1 MCTTVDGRVDK
12 SAFEHVFL
20 PRAWAFP
27 FHTVCGEP
35 RFKYTLKVPIRGV
48 STV

>member
-1 MCTTVDGRVDK
+1 MCTTVDEYVDNCMV
-12 SAFEHVFL
+12 EHVFDGL
-20 PRAWAFP
+20 IWGFP

-35 RFKYTLKVPIRGV
+35 GFNYTLKVGPGGV